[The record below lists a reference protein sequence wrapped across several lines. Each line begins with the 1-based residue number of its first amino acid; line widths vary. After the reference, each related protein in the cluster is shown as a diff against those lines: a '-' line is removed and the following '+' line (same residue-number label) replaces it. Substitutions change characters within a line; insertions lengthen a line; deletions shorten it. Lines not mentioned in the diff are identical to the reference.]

1 MDCTLHYTMYNYE
14 VKLVNYYCC
23 SNVVNVSQG
32 QYWRLHLRNACDVT
46 FQKMLTK
53 PRDHTRND
61 IYAVVIPASLLY
73 LYRKSCSY
81 CNGDD

>member
-32 QYWRLHLRNACDVT
+32 QYWRLHLRNACDCDIPESVNEASGPY
-46 FQKMLTK
+46 QKRHLRCCYPSFTTVFVQK
-53 PRDHTRND
+53 
-61 IYAVVIPASLLY
+61 VLQLLQ
-73 LYRKSCSY
+73 RR
-81 CNGDD
+81 